1 MKKLFLLSILF
12 ILSACGGGGGGSQVS
27 TPEPIPFSL
36 TIGLTAF
43 SIDEDSQYSGSL
55 NATANETVT
64 ITYSLISSTSNGT
77 LDLSSSGEITYTPD
91 SDFFG
96 SDQFQ
101 YSVTAEEKNV
111 TKTATVN
118 ITINSVNDEP
128 EIGVLS
134 DIDYSKNTLIHNT
147 NLAFN
152 VRVTDSD
159 SDLNDLSFDMVLGSA
174 VIPGNFSLDTSTEI
188 EGDGILSFDLS
199 SLQRG
204 GLYDA
209 EIRVFDGDNYDSVIF
224 ESWFAGNRRTITI
237 QQDVDPTDGFDGGEK
252 VSKDYEIYY
261 LSGGPDSLAGTK
273 YLFVGDS
280 LTEKTDIN
288 LYRRALIASVNKLN
302 DSDAANFFNPNYFT
316 ILSAEPINPDGSSP
330 FGIRTGCSDFDE
342 RIYCIGEMDTDL
354 FPEFLPSYEY
364 RRHLISVLT
373 RIEGRGVNSGN
384 KNIQWI
390 RENNPERTST
400 TLMHELGHAHGF
412 MGDEYR
418 STDDR
423 DVSAWA
429 DLNPNTTTQSEVSL
443 LKWKHHIEDHLNVL
457 GKDVKVCYNWG
468 DGRIYDIRTGE
479 YVDGVGCSCLVNEWG
494 EGVTDPETGEVTYPF
509 IRKNPECS
517 KVGLFEGNYYGE
529 FDNYRP
535 TFCSIMDSCSSGGYG
550 PVNVEGFAVG
560 SIQNQGF
567 YDAFDDVDFGFS
579 NGNNSWDMTIL
590 ANYDTS
596 KISLKW
602 YVNGVEQPELENQ
615 KSVSFNRPADN
626 SVQIYTA
633 KAFDLTGTITSPDDI
648 LDNNDFYEGIFQ
660 SNFTWCADY
669 DQSSGECNDFRR
681 DPNPSQYSNFDYGY
695 MNGPLGFTWGI
706 NWSKW

>member
-1 MKKLFLLSILF
+1 MLFALSIF
-12 ILSACGGGGGGSQVS
+12 TSCGGGGGSSQVS
-27 TPEPIPFSL
+27 APEPIPFSL

-43 SIDEDSQYSGSL
+43 SVDEDSQYSGSL

-134 DIDYSKNTLIHNT
+134 DIDYSKDTLIHNT

-159 SDLNDLSFDMVLGSA
+159 SDLNDLSFDMVIGSA
-174 VIPGNFSLDTSTEI
+174 EIPGNFSPDTSTEI

-209 EIRVFDGDNYDSVIF
+209 EIRVFDGNNYDSVIF

-237 QQDVDPTDGFDGGEK
+237 QQDVDPTDGFEGGQK
-252 VSKDYEIYY
+252 ISKDYEIYY
-261 LSGGPDSLAGTK
+261 LSGGPDSSAGTK

-280 LTEKTDIN
+280 LNGEIDIN
-288 LYRRALIASVNKLN
+288 LYRRALLASVNKLN
-302 DSDAANFFNPNYFT
+302 DSDASEFFNPNYFT
-316 ILSAEPINPDGSSP
+316 ILSAEPIDPDGSSP
-330 FGIRTGCSDFDE
+330 FGIRTGCADFDE
-342 RIYCIGEMDTDL
+342 RIYCIGEMDTGL
-354 FPEFLPSYEY
+354 FPEFLPGYEY

-373 RIEGRGVNSGN
+373 RIDGRGVNSGN
-384 KNIQWI
+384 KNIQRI
-390 RENNPERTST
+390 READPERTST
-400 TLMHELGHAHGF
+400 TLMHELGHAHGS

-418 STDDR
+418 NSDGREDEI
-423 DVSAWA
+423 SYWA
-429 DLNPNTTTQSEVSL
+429 DRNPNTTTQSTISL

-468 DGRIYDIRTGE
+468 DGSIQNLRTRE
-479 YVDGVGCSCLVNEWG
+479 YIDGSDCACLVNEWR
-494 EGVTDPETGEVTYPF
+494 EYTDENGDLQYEF
-509 IRKNPECS
+509 IRKNPECA
-517 KVGLFEGNYYGE
+517 KVGLFEGNYFGE

-560 SIQNQGF
+560 SIHNQGF
-567 YDAFDDVDFGFS
+567 YDAFEDVDFGFS
-579 NGNNSWDMTIL
+579 NGNNRWNMTIL

-596 KISLKW
+596 KITLKW
-602 YVNGVEQPELENQ
+602 YVNGEEQPELENQ
-615 KSVSFNRPADN
+615 KSVSFNRPAGD

-633 KAFDLTGTITSPDDI
+633 KAVDLTGTITSPDDI

-669 DQSSGECNDFRR
+669 DQSSGECNDFIR

>member
-55 NATANETVT
+55 NATAHATVT
-64 ITYSLISSTSNGT
+64 ITYSLISSSLTGT

-252 VSKDYEIYY
+252 VSKDYEI
-261 LSGGPDSLAGTK
+261 
-273 YLFVGDS
+273 
-280 LTEKTDIN
+280 
-288 LYRRALIASVNKLN
+288 
-302 DSDAANFFNPNYFT
+302 
-316 ILSAEPINPDGSSP
+316 
-330 FGIRTGCSDFDE
+330 
-342 RIYCIGEMDTDL
+342 
-354 FPEFLPSYEY
+354 
-364 RRHLISVLT
+364 
-373 RIEGRGVNSGN
+373 
-384 KNIQWI
+384 
-390 RENNPERTST
+390 
-400 TLMHELGHAHGF
+400 
-412 MGDEYR
+412 
-418 STDDR
+418 
-423 DVSAWA
+423 
-429 DLNPNTTTQSEVSL
+429 
-443 LKWKHHIEDHLNVL
+443 
-457 GKDVKVCYNWG
+457 
-468 DGRIYDIRTGE
+468 
-479 YVDGVGCSCLVNEWG
+479 
-494 EGVTDPETGEVTYPF
+494 
-509 IRKNPECS
+509 
-517 KVGLFEGNYYGE
+517 
-529 FDNYRP
+529 
-535 TFCSIMDSCSSGGYG
+535 
-550 PVNVEGFAVG
+550 
-560 SIQNQGF
+560 
-567 YDAFDDVDFGFS
+567 
-579 NGNNSWDMTIL
+579 
-590 ANYDTS
+590 
-596 KISLKW
+596 
-602 YVNGVEQPELENQ
+602 
-615 KSVSFNRPADN
+615 
-626 SVQIYTA
+626 
-633 KAFDLTGTITSPDDI
+633 
-648 LDNNDFYEGIFQ
+648 
-660 SNFTWCADY
+660 
-669 DQSSGECNDFRR
+669 
-681 DPNPSQYSNFDYGY
+681 
-695 MNGPLGFTWGI
+695 
-706 NWSKW
+706 